1 MDERDRSFR
10 TDSYRDMERGWA
22 ISVELLTATAV
33 WGAIG
38 WFADRWLG
46 STPWLFAAG
55 VLVGFGLGTYLVY
68 KHFEVTAA
76 AEAAE
81 RPRL

>member
-10 TDSYRDMERGWA
+10 TDSLRDMERGWS

-38 WFADRWLG
+38 WLADRWLG
-46 STPWLFAAG
+46 SAPWLLAAG
-55 VLVGFGLGTYLVY
+55 VLVGFGLGTYLVF
-68 KHFEVTAA
+68 KRFEVTAA
-76 AEAAE
+76 AEAAK